1 MNVHIGS
8 PILEVVMLFPAD
20 APLLALERVGEQ
32 STNLIAVAIFSGIE
46 FLLLLAAIVFH
57 SPGEWF

>member
-1 MNVHIGS
+1 
-8 PILEVVMLFPAD
+8 MLFPAD
-20 APLLALERVGEQ
+20 APPPAVERVGEQ
-32 STNLIAVAIFSGIE
+32 SANLIAVAIFSGIE